1 MKELNLELN
10 KSNSCSLPAINLFS
24 NKLVDIVRSN
34 LLFLIQSKIVGGKP
48 DFGAIKMKKTDI
60 KKSYASTNKIKKLI
74 NWKPKISLNIG
85 INLLIKER

>member
-1 MKELNLELN
+1 MVNEILKILNRRKKLDG
-10 KSNSCSLPAINLFS
+10 KIINIGS
-24 NKLVDIVRSN
+24 GKHITIKNLVK
-34 LLFLIQSKIVGGKP
+34 LIQSKIGGGKP
-48 DFGAIKMKKTDI
+48 DFGAIKMKQTDI

>member
-1 MKELNLELN
+1 MDGKIINIGSGKHITIKNLV
-10 KSNSCSLPAINLFS
+10 K
-24 NKLVDIVRSN
+24 
-34 LLFLIQSKIVGGKP
+34 LIQSKIVGGKP